1 MTDLVVI
8 YDPDLELGAIINADE
23 RVSWGPAM
31 IGPEAP
37 VILQS
42 FIDNTPFDVSTL
54 DTFTAAAAFAD
65 FLDRLVAART
75 PATADPPAVP
85 VVNASGQPMAPETV
99 PGATHGAPTDEP
111 PAVQPADTDSAVES
125 NESPAG
131 ASITAG
137 STPFTA
143 PEGTGS
149 PMAGAVTYA
158 NDPNTAPAE
167 AATVATRT
175 QQCAMCEGGGTVQMG
190 PDEPAAQCGMCNGTG
205 TVTVPLAT

>member
-8 YDPDLELGAIINADE
+8 YDPALELGAIINTDE

-31 IGPEAP
+31 IGPEAT

-75 PATADPPAVP
+75 PATAETPAVP

-111 PAVQPADTDSAVES
+111 PAVQPADTDSGVEA
-125 NESPAG
+125 NASPAS
-131 ASITAG
+131 ASITPPG
-137 STPFTA
+137 GQFVPVD
-143 PEGTGS
+143 PS
-149 PMAGAVTYA
+149 PTQ
-158 NDPNTAPAE
+158 T
-167 AATVATRT
+167 TQ
-175 QQCAMCEGGGTVQMG
+175 QQCAMCGGNGTVALV
-190 PDEPAAQCGMCNGTG
+190 DNEPAVQCGMCGGTG
-205 TVTVPLAT
+205 VVTVTATT